1 MGGGTDD
8 GLAKAALAAGVGDD
22 VGVAE
27 LIHPATVAAAMTS
40 ATTIRPWL
48 APHTPC
54 EDFDTSVTS
63 V

>member
-1 MGGGTDD
+1 M
-8 GLAKAALAAGVGDD
+8 AALAAGVGGG

-40 ATTIRPWL
+40 ATTIWAWL
-48 APHTPC
+48 APHTSR
-54 EDFDTSVTS
+54 EGFDTPVTS